1 MKDYKPNLPENVVIL
16 IKESNETNG
25 IPYGYVFDPKNTRV
39 LENARNELYTLT
51 DTGAIGNLRKLEPV
65 EVYTENY
72 GFTVSIHGC
81 NIEKVRGVKRYEWK
95 LLIEKGD
102 IEFLTN
108 VTQEGLERML
118 KQSTVIN
125 GVIQE
130 KSSLSPFNYSV
141 VAIHPKMKEWDNTL
155 QKQRLKD
162 SQIKVSKTK
171 RWEKGKSYYSV
182 LNKDLYLGKIY
193 HWLGLSYSEE
203 RYTEHSNKGMM
214 EIHCYYKI
222 LSNPV
227 EYISKLPMKGISY
240 AFEDVISGLE
250 NRSINL
256 ISDLY
261 AELGKEIDRIEEIG
275 IVTCE
280 CINYFTSDQW
290 LLKNTIARQIGEIEV
305 LDDDRDDNCKKAFFK
320 KLRQKYFDKLKSGMR
335 MYNKVSSQ
343 NIWFSASINDRPV
356 FSEQEKD
363 LIMTKVSRRVHID
376 FGDGVYM
383 EGRGV

>member
-1 MKDYKPNLPENVVIL
+1 
-16 IKESNETNG
+16 
-25 IPYGYVFDPKNTRV
+25 
-39 LENARNELYTLT
+39 
-51 DTGAIGNLRKLEPV
+51 
-65 EVYTENY
+65 
-72 GFTVSIHGC
+72 
-81 NIEKVRGVKRYEWK
+81 
-95 LLIEKGD
+95 
-102 IEFLTN
+102 
-108 VTQEGLERML
+108 
-118 KQSTVIN
+118 
-125 GVIQE
+125 
-130 KSSLSPFNYSV
+130 
-141 VAIHPKMKEWDNTL
+141 
-155 QKQRLKD
+155 
-162 SQIKVSKTK
+162 
-171 RWEKGKSYYSV
+171 
-182 LNKDLYLGKIY
+182 
-193 HWLGLSYSEE
+193 
-203 RYTEHSNKGMM
+203 M

-363 LIMTKVSRRVHID
+363 LIMSKVSRRVHID